1 MGPLGTRRALV
12 GGTASP
18 IRVADFPEIPMR
30 LASYFRTTLRSAVAL
45 ATLGT
50 AAHAQSR
57 ASALPSG
64 KAFDFTPYVG
74 YMVFGSLMDGPFGTS
89 IGNAPAPVFGAQ
101 LGMRLAPNISL
112 VGNVAAASSDIK
124 AGIPL
129 LGGLSVAHSNLLLY
143 DGGLQL
149 DVPRMTIAGTS
160 MSPFIQAG
168 AGAMRYE
175 ISQSFLSTN
184 ATNFAGN
191 VGVGADVALGKN
203 VGMRLMAKDYIG
215 KFDIKDATFIDYQA
229 KTANNVA
236 FSAGLK
242 LSF

>member
-1 MGPLGTRRALV
+1 MGPLGIRRAFV
-12 GGTASP
+12 GRTASP
-18 IRVADFPEIPMR
+18 IRDADFPEIPMR
-30 LASYFRTTLRSAVAL
+30 LASYVRTTLRSAVAL

-57 ASALPSG
+57 ASTLPSG

-168 AGAMRYE
+168 AGALRYE

-191 VGVGADVALGKN
+191 VGVGADVTLGKN

-215 KFDIKDATFIDYQA
+215 KFDFKDATFIDYEG

-236 FSAGLK
+236 FSAGLR

>member
-1 MGPLGTRRALV
+1 
-12 GGTASP
+12 
-18 IRVADFPEIPMR
+18 MR
-30 LASYFRTTLRSAVAL
+30 PRSFFRTTLQSVVAL

-57 ASALPSG
+57 GSSLPSG

-74 YMVFGSLMDGPFGTS
+74 YMVFGSLMDGPLGTS
-89 IGNAPAPVFGAQ
+89 IGSAPAPVFGAQ

-112 VGNVAAASSDIK
+112 IGNVAGASSDIK
-124 AGIPL
+124 AGIPII
-129 LGGLSVAHSNLLLY
+129 GGLSVAHSNVLLY
-143 DGGLQL
+143 DAGLQL
-149 DVPRMTIAGTS
+149 DIPVTSVGGTS
-160 MSPFIQAG
+160 FSPFIQAG

-175 ISQSFLSTN
+175 ISQSFLSTK

-191 VGVGADVALGKN
+191 FGVGADVALGKN
-203 VGMRLMAKDYIG
+203 IGMRLMAKDYIG
-215 KFDIKDATFIDYQA
+215 KFDFKDATFLDYEG

-236 FSAGLK
+236 FSAGLR

>member
-1 MGPLGTRRALV
+1 
-12 GGTASP
+12 
-18 IRVADFPEIPMR
+18 MR
-30 LASYFRTTLRSAVAL
+30 PRSYFRIALQSAVAV
-45 ATLGT
+45 ATLAT

-57 ASALPSG
+57 ASTLPSA

-74 YMVFGSLMDGPFGTS
+74 YMVFGSLMDGPLGTS

-101 LGMRLAPNISL
+101 LGMRLAPNISV

-129 LGGLSVAHSNLLLY
+129 IGGLSVAHSNMLLY

-149 DVPRMTIAGTS
+149 DVPAMTIAGTAT
-160 MSPFIQAG
+160 SPFIQAG

-184 ATNFAGN
+184 ATNFAAN
-191 VGVGADVALGKN
+191 VGLGADVA
-203 VGMRLMAKDYIG
+203 VGNNIGVRLMAKDYIG
-215 KFDIKDATFIDYQA
+215 KFDFKDAIFVDYEG
-229 KTANNVA
+229 KTANNLA
-236 FSAGLK
+236 FSAGLR

>member
-1 MGPLGTRRALV
+1 
-12 GGTASP
+12 
-18 IRVADFPEIPMR
+18 MR
-30 LASYFRTTLRSAVAL
+30 PASYFRSTLLSAAAV
-45 ATLGT
+45 ATLGSS
-50 AAHAQSR
+50 AHAQTR
-57 ASALPSG
+57 ATSVSSG

-74 YMVFGSLMDGPFGTS
+74 YMVFGSLMDGPLGTS

-124 AGIPL
+124 AGIPII
-129 LGGLSVAHSNLLLY
+129 GGLSVAHSNLLLY

-149 DVPRMTIAGTS
+149 DVPVMMIAGTS
-160 MSPFIQAG
+160 MSPFVQAG

-191 VGVGADVALGKN
+191 VGIGADVAIGN
-203 VGMRLMAKDYIG
+203 NIGVRLMAKDYIG
-215 KFDIKDATFIDYQA
+215 KFDFKDATFIDYEG
-229 KTANNVA
+229 KTTNSFA
-236 FSAGLK
+236 FSAGLRM
-242 LSF
+242 SF

>member
-1 MGPLGTRRALV
+1 
-12 GGTASP
+12 
-18 IRVADFPEIPMR
+18 MR
-30 LASYFRTTLRSAVAL
+30 LRSFFRISLPSAVAL

-74 YMVFGSLMDGPFGTS
+74 DRVFGSLMDGPLGTS
-89 IGNAPAPVFGAQ
+89 IGNAPAPVYGAQ
-101 LGMRLAPNISL
+101 LGMRLAPNIS
-112 VGNVAAASSDIK
+112 VIGNVAATSSDIK

-129 LGGLSVAHSNLLLY
+129 IGGLSVAHSNMLIY

-149 DVPRMTIAGTS
+149 DVPVTTIAGTA

-168 AGAMRYE
+168 AGAIRYD
-175 ISQSFLSTN
+175 ISQSFLSTT
-184 ATNFAGN
+184 ATNFAAN
-191 VGVGADVALGKN
+191 VGLGADVALGN
-203 VGMRLMAKDYIG
+203 NIGVRLMAKDYIG
-215 KFDIKDATFIDYQA
+215 KFDFKDATFIDVSGE
-229 KTANNVA
+229 TAHSFA
-236 FSAGLK
+236 FSAGLR

>member
-1 MGPLGTRRALV
+1 
-12 GGTASP
+12 
-18 IRVADFPEIPMR
+18 MR
-30 LASYFRTTLRSAVAL
+30 LPTYFRISLRSAVAV

-50 AAHAQSR
+50 VAHAQSR
-57 ASALPSG
+57 ASSLPSG

-101 LGMRLAPNISL
+101 LGMRLAPNISV
-112 VGNVAAASSDIK
+112 VGNVAASSGDIK

-129 LGGLSVAHSNLLLY
+129 LGGLSVAHSNMLLY

-149 DVPRMTIAGTS
+149 DVPVMTLSGTK

-184 ATNFAGN
+184 ATNFAAN
-191 VGVGADVALGKN
+191 VGVGADVALGN
-203 VGMRLMAKDYIG
+203 NIGVRLMAKDYIG
-215 KFDIKDATFIDYQA
+215 KFDFKDATFIDFEA

-236 FSAGLK
+236 FSAGLR

>member
-1 MGPLGTRRALV
+1 
-12 GGTASP
+12 
-18 IRVADFPEIPMR
+18 MR
-30 LASYFRTTLRSAVAL
+30 LPSFFHATLRSTLAL
-45 ATLGT
+45 ATLAT

-57 ASALPSG
+57 ASAVNAG

-74 YMVFGSLMDGPFGTS
+74 YMVFGSLMDGPLGTS

-101 LGMRLAPNISL
+101 LGMHLAPNVSI

-129 LGGLSVAHSNLLLY
+129 LGGLSIAHSNLLLY
-143 DGGLQL
+143 DGGLQV
-149 DVPRMTIAGTS
+149 DVPTMTIAGTA

-184 ATNFAGN
+184 ATNFAAN
-191 VGVGADVALGKN
+191 VGVGADVALGN
-203 VGMRLMAKDYIG
+203 NLGMRLMAKDYIG
-215 KFDIKDATFIDYQA
+215 KFDFKDATFIDFKG
-229 KTANNVA
+229 KTANSVA
-236 FSAGLK
+236 FSAGLRM
-242 LSF
+242 SF

>member
-1 MGPLGTRRALV
+1 MR
-12 GGTASP
+12 
-18 IRVADFPEIPMR
+18 IP
-30 LASYFRTTLRSAVAL
+30 SYFRFTLRSAVAV
-45 ATLGT
+45 ATLST
-50 AAHAQSR
+50 AAHAQTR
-57 ASALPSG
+57 ASSVSSG

-101 LGMRLAPNISL
+101 LGMRLAPNISV

-129 LGGLSVAHSNLLLY
+129 IGGLSVAHSNILLY

-149 DVPRMTIAGTS
+149 DVPVMMIAGTS
-160 MSPFIQAG
+160 MSPFVQAG

-191 VGVGADVALGKN
+191 VGIGADVAIGN
-203 VGMRLMAKDYIG
+203 NIGVRLMAKDYIG
-215 KFDIKDATFIDYQA
+215 KFDFKDATFIDYEG
-229 KTANNVA
+229 KTANSVA
-236 FSAGLK
+236 FSAGLRM
-242 LSF
+242 SF

>member
-1 MGPLGTRRALV
+1 
-12 GGTASP
+12 
-18 IRVADFPEIPMR
+18 MR
-30 LASYFRTTLRSAVAL
+30 PRSFVHATLRSALIL
-45 ATLGT
+45 ATLAT
-50 AAHAQSR
+50 AAHAQPR
-57 ASALPSG
+57 ASAQPTG

-74 YMVFGSLMDGPFGTS
+74 YMVFGSLMDGPLGTS

-101 LGMRLAPNISL
+101 LGMRLAPNISI
-112 VGNVAAASSDIK
+112 VGNVAGASSDIK

-129 LGGLSVAHSNLLLY
+129 LGGLSVAHSNMLLY

-149 DVPRMTIAGTS
+149 DVPAMTIAGTS

-168 AGAMRYE
+168 AGAIRYQ

-191 VGVGADVALGKN
+191 VGLGADVTLGN
-203 VGMRLMAKDYIG
+203 NIGMRLMAKDYIG
-215 KFDIKDATFIDYQA
+215 KFDFKEATFIDFQG
-229 KTANNVA
+229 KTTNSLA
-236 FSAGLK
+236 FSAGLR